1 MFFNNY
7 SKPGKGVNKRD
18 PNQPRVQIF
27 FDILPRKI
35 WDLFKLNLL
44 YLSTSIPFFIITIIV
59 VGWISLPLVD
69 LISGQFDNIGQVKID
84 IILRLVLS
92 FWFIIFLGQGPT
104 TAGYTYIIREYGLEH
119 PCWIVSDFFE
129 KAKANF
135 KQSILLWIIDLVM
148 FSLFTIAFEFYS
160 MINLIAFQ
168 YIIFMISII
177 YVMFH
182 IYVYQMLITFDLSL
196 KSILK
201 NSFLFA
207 VGRAPV
213 NLLIIIIN
221 VVIYMVIPFAML
233 FLIRSYIGLLL
244 LFIIFVLILPPIT
257 SFATN
262 FYIYPLLHKYIN
274 VENKIKEDNN

>member
-1 MFFNNY
+1 
-7 SKPGKGVNKRD
+7 
-18 PNQPRVQIF
+18 
-27 FDILPRKI
+27 
-35 WDLFKLNLL
+35 
-44 YLSTSIPFFIITIIV
+44 
-59 VGWISLPLVD
+59 
-69 LISGQFDNIGQVKID
+69 
-84 IILRLVLS
+84 
-92 FWFIIFLGQGPT
+92 
-104 TAGYTYIIREYGLEH
+104 
-119 PCWIVSDFFE
+119 
-129 KAKANF
+129 
-135 KQSILLWIIDLVM
+135 
-148 FSLFTIAFEFYS
+148 
-160 MINLIAFQ
+160 
-168 YIIFMISII
+168 MISII

-221 VVIYMVIPFAML
+221 VIIYMVIPFAML

-274 VENKIKEDNN
+274 VENKIKEDNNKFVFSSYFALLLNIYYT